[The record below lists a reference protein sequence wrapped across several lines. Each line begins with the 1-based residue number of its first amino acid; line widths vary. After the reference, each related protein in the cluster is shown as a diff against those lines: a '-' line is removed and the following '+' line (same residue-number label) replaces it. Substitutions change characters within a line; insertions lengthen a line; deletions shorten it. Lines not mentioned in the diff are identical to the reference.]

1 MRATLKK
8 GFEMRVKKN
17 VSNEYTSTTIEGFEI
32 VDGHIE
38 ECAHQIDGN
47 YSTTEKMLEKVRV
60 NHPTFTSADAPT
72 VSKVKK
78 YVPTVVFNSIATD
91 NENIADDSQ
100 DLTKYIANSIVS
112 LQMLINDL
120 NTIKKP
126 TKTVDSA
133 D

>member
-17 VSNEYTSTTIEGFEI
+17 VSNEYTTTTIEGFEI

-38 ECAHQIDGN
+38 ECAYQIDGN
-47 YSTTEKMLEKVRV
+47 YGTTDKMLEKVRV
-60 NHPTFTSADAPT
+60 KHPTFTSASTPT

-78 YVPTVVFNSIATD
+78 YVPSIVFNRIATAD
-91 NENIADDSQ
+91 ENIADDSQ
-100 DLTKYIANSIVS
+100 TLEKYIADSIVS
-112 LQMLINDL
+112 LQTLL
-120 NTIKKP
+120 NEVYTNA
-126 TKTVDSA
+126 TDSA